1 MAKTAVSIYDYSD
14 YRDYLKEAHGLLK
27 KNDKKYSHRFIAEK
41 VGASAGG
48 WFSNVIS
55 GRISLTGTYRIKLA
69 KFLELTTH
77 ESDYFDYLVGYDQAS
92 SIEEKRII
100 SEKIIAHKGVKAQVI
115 GKDQFDFYSRWY
127 ISAVRELLF
136 IYNFSEDYSELSKML
151 VPQITKSEAKMA
163 IQLLE
168 EMGLIKRNSAG
179 NYKPTST
186 TVRNESK
193 FDIVH
198 WANQMS
204 NKGELG
210 VEAISR
216 FPKEERNVSEV
227 FAPLSE
233 ESYGKVVTE
242 IESLRKKILAY
253 SEEDRKSDRVY
264 QCNIQLF
271 PLSKKISKEY

>member
-14 YRDYLKEAHGLLK
+14 YRDYLKEVHSLLK
-27 KNDKKYSHRFIAEK
+27 KSDKKYSHRFIAEK

-69 KFLELTTH
+69 KFLELTSH

-100 SEKIIAHKGVKAQVI
+100 SEKIIAHKGVKAHVI

-136 IYNFSEDYSELSKML
+136 IYNFNDDYAELAKM
-151 VPQITKSEAKMA
+151 VIPKISKSEAKTA
-163 IQLLE
+163 IQLLDQME
-168 EMGLIKRNSAG
+168 LIKKNSRG
-179 NYKPTST
+179 YYKPTAT
-186 TVRNESK
+186 TVRNEST

-216 FPKEERNVSEV
+216 FHRDERNISEV

-242 IESLRKKILAY
+242 IESLRKKILAF
-253 SEEDRKSDRVY
+253 SEEDRNSDRVY

-271 PLSKKISKEY
+271 PLSNRISKES